1 MSDENQNLDENNVFN
16 DFMKE
21 DEENETNTTA
31 DANAVLAATE
41 AAAAAAADAEKEAI
55 KTQEQQQQEEEEE
68 AKAKKQKEEED
79 KEDVISSAVEAA
91 AAAAAVALASSNEDK
106 KDDEVKEVKEQK
118 EDNYKKIDFEKNE
131 DLINVLGDKNSIE
144 ASTEAIIE
152 MNGGAGKK
160 RKAEALGQKKD
171 NGNKKR
177 RKRKVL
183 SCLRCRKDKQACS
196 RSYPCT
202 RCIKKEF
209 DCRFV
214 DNITGQEF
222 FPQPQEPVE
231 AQVTT
236 EKSNG
241 GDGEIEVASAIVATA
256 QPTEEDNLL
265 NIDEE
270 VSEPKEHRVEEE
282 EEEEE
287 EEEKHQQ
294 QQEEEEEN
302 KGQEEVKKIQEVIN
316 GTIDGHEEENIMSV
330 IDTDLKDE

>member
-21 DEENETNTTA
+21 DEENEPNTSA

-55 KTQEQQQQEEEEE
+55 KTQEQQQEEEES
-68 AKAKKQKEEED
+68 KATKQKEEED

-91 AAAAAVALASSNEDK
+91 AAAVAASNEEK

-222 FPQPQEPVE
+222 FPQPQAPVE
-231 AQVTT
+231 AQVTA

-241 GDGEIEVASAIVATA
+241 DDGEIEVATAIVATA

-282 EEEEE
+282 EEEE
-287 EEEKHQQ
+287 KHQQ
-294 QQEEEEEN
+294 QEEEEN

>member
-21 DEENETNTTA
+21 DEENEPNTTA

-55 KTQEQQQQEEEEE
+55 KNQEQQQEEEES
-68 AKAKKQKEEED
+68 KATKQKEEEEED

-91 AAAAAVALASSNEDK
+91 AAAVAASNEEK

-222 FPQPQEPVE
+222 FPQPQAPVE

-241 GDGEIEVASAIVATA
+241 GDGEIEVATAIVATA

-282 EEEEE
+282 EEEE
-287 EEEKHQQ
+287 KHPQQ
-294 QQEEEEEN
+294 EEEEN